1 MTAPDPA
8 VLRMGGIG
16 MRFGGVPVL
25 EDVAFDLRPGEVHV
39 LAGENGAGKSTL
51 IRILAGVHR
60 PASGRMEI
68 AGAPYAPRHP
78 QDAEAAGVAVIH
90 QELSLVPSMSVS
102 DNLFL
107 GRERTRGGWVRCA
120 EQEREARTILR
131 GVGLDLDVARPADDF
146 PIGIRQMIEIGKA
159 VGRQARILVMDEPTS
174 ALNAREAEAL
184 FARIADLKARGCG
197 IVYITHKMEEIE
209 RLADRITVL
218 RDGRLVG
225 TAARADLPMNRL
237 IEWMVGRAV
246 DGRFPRH
253 APAPGDETLRIEDFS
268 VFPSGRGAA
277 PAVDRASLS
286 VRAGE
291 IVGLGGLQGC
301 GASELMA
308 GLFGAHGGRTAGT
321 VRLHGAPVAFRA
333 PADAIR
339 AGVAHVPNDR
349 KGAGLVLDGSI
360 AFNATLAALPRLS
373 PGGWRS
379 ARRERGATCA
389 AVEPLRLRAASLDL
403 PAAALS
409 GGNQQK
415 VVLAKWMMTR
425 PSLLLLDEPTRGV
438 DVGAKREIY
447 ALLNEWTAAGMG
459 ILMITSE
466 MPELLAMS
474 DRIVVLHR
482 GRVTAAMDAAEATA
496 GRVLAAAMGRTADE

>member
-1 MTAPDPA
+1 
-8 VLRMGGIG
+8 
-16 MRFGGVPVL
+16 MRFGGIPVL

-51 IRILAGVHR
+51 IKILAGVHR
-60 PASGRMEI
+60 PTAGRMVI
-68 AGAPYAPRHP
+68 AGAPYEPRHP

-90 QELSLVPSMSVS
+90 QELSLVPSMSVA

-107 GRERTRGGWVRCA
+107 GRERTCGGWVRHEA
-120 EQEREARTILR
+120 QEREARQMLR
-131 GVGLDLDVARPADDF
+131 GVGLDLDVTRPADDF
-146 PIGIRQMIEIGKA
+146 PIGIRQRIEIGKA
-159 VGRQARILVMDEPTS
+159 VGRRARILVMDEPTS
-174 ALNAREAEAL
+174 ALNTREAETL
-184 FARIADLKARGCG
+184 FERVADLKARGCA

-209 RLADRITVL
+209 RLADRVTVL

-225 TAARADLPMNRL
+225 SAPKAELPMNRL
-237 IEWMVGRAV
+237 IEWMVGRTV
-246 DGRFPRH
+246 DERFARH
-253 APAPGDETLRIEDFS
+253 APAPGDELLRVENLS
-268 VFPSGRGAA
+268 VHPAGRNAPPAA
-277 PAVDRASLS
+277 DRVSLS

-308 GLFGAHGGRTAGT
+308 GIFGAHGGRTDGSI
-321 VRLHGAPVAFRA
+321 RLRGAPVSLRS

-339 AGVAHVPNDR
+339 AGVAYVPNDR
-349 KGAGLVLDGSI
+349 KGAGLVPDAPI
-360 AFNATLAALPRLS
+360 VFNATLAALPRLS
-373 PGGWRS
+373 PAGWRS
-379 ARRERGATCA
+379 PRREREATRA

-403 PAAALS
+403 PASALS

-415 VVLAKWMMTR
+415 VVLAKWTMTR

-447 ALLNEWTAAGMG
+447 ALLDEWTAAGMG
-459 ILMITSE
+459 VLMITSE

-482 GRVTAAMDAAEATA
+482 GRVTATLGAAEATPE
-496 GRVLAAAMGRTADE
+496 RVLAAAMGRTADE

>member
-1 MTAPDPA
+1 MTAPGPA
-8 VLRMGGIG
+8 VLRMQGIG
-16 MRFGGVPVL
+16 MRFGGVAVL

-51 IRILAGVHR
+51 IKILAGVHR

-68 AGAPYAPRHP
+68 AGAPYGPRHP

-90 QELSLVPSMSVS
+90 QELSLVPSMSVA

-107 GRERTRGGWVRCA
+107 GRERTRGGWVRRA
-120 EQEREARTILR
+120 EQEREAREILR

-146 PIGIRQMIEIGKA
+146 PIGVRQMIEIGKA
-159 VGRQARILVMDEPTS
+159 VGRRARILVMDEPTS
-174 ALNAREAEAL
+174 ALNAREAETL
-184 FARIADLKARGCG
+184 FARVADLKARGCA

-225 TAARADLPMNRL
+225 SAAKADLPMNRL

-246 DGRFPRH
+246 DERFPRH
-253 APAPGDETLRIEDFS
+253 APARGEELLRVEDFS
-268 VFPSGRGAA
+268 VHPAGRGAA
-277 PAVDRASLS
+277 PAVDRVSLS

-308 GLFGAHGGRTAGT
+308 GLFGAWGAAASGA
-321 VRLHGAPVAFRA
+321 VRLRGTPAAFRA
-333 PADAIR
+333 PAEAIR
-339 AGVAHVPNDR
+339 AGVAYIPNDR
-349 KGAGLVLDGSI
+349 KGAGLVPEAPI
-360 AFNATLAALPRLS
+360 VFNATLAALPGLS

-379 ARRERGATCA
+379 ARREREATRA

-415 VVLAKWMMTR
+415 VVLAKGMMTR

-459 ILMITSE
+459 VLMITSE

-482 GRVTAAMDAAEATA
+482 GRVTATMEAAEATA
-496 GRVLAAAMGRTADE
+496 ERVLAAAMGRTADE